1 MSASNPDPTE
11 RIPVTPAPVAPTRR
25 IGGTSAFS
33 VSALLI
39 AGVMVAAAIAL
50 RPGLN
55 AGEAASTNGPSGGA
69 PAAAATPGTPAASV
83 DSVESAAATP
93 AASAPTD
100 VATAAPTPALASMPA
115 TPKPTKHPTPTP
127 TVPADFTADL
137 MATASCSTGPGM
149 EGVSLSASFAGPDF
163 ITRVVLFMDGVQVAP
178 VVFDPPG
185 VQAGGAGSGTSVTPD
200 VAHEATAA
208 FYSGANG
215 DVLVRDGV
223 SSGSFTVALTAD
235 CG

>member
-25 IGGTSAFS
+25 IGGTSALS

-39 AGVMVAAAIAL
+39 AGVVVAAAIAL
-50 RPGLN
+50 RPGLI

-83 DSVESAAATP
+83 DSVESAAA
-93 AASAPTD
+93 TD

-149 EGVSLSASFAGPDF
+149 EGVSLTASFAGPDF

-178 VVFDPPG
+178 IVFDPPG